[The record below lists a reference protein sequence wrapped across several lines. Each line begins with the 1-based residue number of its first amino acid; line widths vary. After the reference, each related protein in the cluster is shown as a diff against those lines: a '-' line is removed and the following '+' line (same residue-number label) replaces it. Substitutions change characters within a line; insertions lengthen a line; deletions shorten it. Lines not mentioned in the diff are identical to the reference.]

1 MLGMFNIDES
11 LLMLYATS
19 FIRIGAILFALP
31 IFGDAPTPARVRV
44 FLALALS
51 LVITPTLNSNWLIPP
66 KSLLQLLPI
75 ILSEIS
81 VGLVIGFASRML
93 FEGIIMAASVVGF
106 QMGFGASNLFIPDAG
121 AQMNA
126 FTATHRM
133 LIMLMFLGLNL
144 HHIFI
149 AGLYESFAVVPAGAA
164 TINGDV
170 VAVLVQ
176 LSSQIFTIGIQ
187 LAAPVLISLLFTMG
201 ALGLMARTVP
211 QMNVFALS
219 FPISFF
225 VGMVIYIAALPFYP
239 TWMRDQIMQ
248 SYDSTLRAI
257 AGLI

>member
-1 MLGMFNIDES
+1 MMGLFNIDES
-11 LLMLYATS
+11 LLMLYAVS

-44 FLALALS
+44 LLAVSLS
-51 LVITPTLNSNWLIPP
+51 LVITPTLGTQWLTAPKDLFGLIP
-66 KSLLQLLPI
+66 LI
-75 ILSEIS
+75 FSEIII
-81 VGLVIGFASRML
+81 GFTIGFASKML
-93 FEGIIMAASVVGF
+93 FEGVIMAASIVGF
-106 QMGFGASNLFIPDAG
+106 QMGFGSSNLFIPDAG

-149 AGLYESFAVVPAGAA
+149 SGLYQTFDAIPAGAA
-164 TINGDV
+164 VVNGDV
-170 VAVLVQ
+170 VNVLVN
-176 LSSQIFTIGIQ
+176 LSTQIFSIGIQ
-187 LAAPVLISLLFTMG
+187 LSAPVLISLLFTMG

-225 VGMVIYIAALPFYP
+225 VGMVIYVAALPFYP
-239 TWMRDQIMQ
+239 TWMRERIIEN
-248 SYDSTLRAI
+248 YDATLQAI
-257 AGLI
+257 TGLI